1 MAIGRTCVAKNFG
14 EVKADVLM
22 RIMGGEW
29 PPGSLIPNEQDLA
42 VEYGVARATV
52 NRAMR
57 ELVDE
62 GIVERK
68 RKAGTRV
75 RQSPVRQARIAI
87 PLVRNEIIEL
97 GSVYRYALVRSEILV
112 PPDWRRAQMN
122 LKPETEVLHL
132 VALHFAD
139 GRPYQL
145 EDRWIN
151 LDATPTART
160 VDFSVVSPNEW
171 LVTQVPFSS
180 VEISFSATSADPEQ
194 ALMLCCEPRDALFR
208 VERQTTWQGE
218 TVTYV
223 NLVYHR
229 DHRMTTS
236 Y

>member
-1 MAIGRTCVAKNFG
+1 MAKTYG
-14 EVKADVLM
+14 EVKTDILT
-22 RIMGGEW
+22 RIMGGLW
-29 PPGSLIPNEQDLA
+29 PPGSLLPNEQDLA
-42 VEYGVARATV
+42 ADYGVARATV

-75 RQSPVRQARIAI
+75 RPSPVRQARIAI
-87 PLVRNEIIEL
+87 PLVRSEITEL
-97 GSVYRYALVRSEILV
+97 GAAYRYALLRSEILV

-122 LKPETEVLHL
+122 LRPGTEVLHL
-132 VALHFAD
+132 LALHFAD

-151 LDATPTART
+151 LAATPAARD

-171 LVTQVPFSS
+171 LVTQVPFST
-180 VEISFSATSADPEQ
+180 VEISFSAISADQEQ
-194 ALMLCCEPRDALFR
+194 ALMLSCEPRDALFR
-208 VERQTTWQGE
+208 VERQTSWQGE

-223 NLVYHR
+223 SLCYHR
-229 DHRMTTS
+229 DHRLTAH